1 MKEKTKELV
10 NKVGTDTSGKWIYY
24 DRLDDL
30 IQLVVDECI
39 ISVNEA
45 KMTFG
50 GTTYDYYLANATKAV
65 CIKSIQDKFNE
76 VVQ

>member
-10 NKVGTDTSGKWIYY
+10 NKVGTDTSGEWIYY

-50 GTTYDYYLANATKAV
+50 GTTYDYDLANATKEACV
-65 CIKSIQDKFNE
+65 NAITSKFSK
-76 VVQ
+76 